1 MCTPSARLEEQ
12 FPESESAA
20 AAEGTMAHG
29 LGELILRHKLGR
41 VSDKAFKDCMVNISK
56 SEYYCPEMQE
66 HAEQYAVYVL
76 EQYAEAQT
84 RTRDA
89 VIEIEAK
96 LDMTEYVPE
105 GFGTGD
111 TLIVADKILDIID
124 LKYGKGVP
132 VSCVEN
138 KQMMLYAL
146 GALKDM
152 DMLYDIDT
160 VRMTIYQPRLDNI
173 SSWSIGKEQ
182 LYNWAEN
189 FLKPRAQ
196 MAFDG
201 EGEFLPGDH
210 CRFCKAK
217 NLCRSLADHNL
228 EIAKYDFRD
237 PELLT
242 DDEVADILTRTDMFV
257 NWINGV
263 NTYALNQAV
272 SGEKVWPGFKLV
284 EGRSVRKYLDQ
295 DKVSEALVLSG
306 IPEAIIYE
314 KKLLGI
320 TAMEKAIT
328 KPVFNS
334 LLNNLVVKPAGAPTL
349 VPASDK
355 RAEINSLQRAIDDFG
370 NSDEISQ

>member
-1 MCTPSARLEEQ
+1 
-12 FPESESAA
+12 
-20 AAEGTMAHG
+20 
-29 LGELILRHKLGR
+29 
-41 VSDKAFKDCMVNISK
+41 
-56 SEYYCPEMQE
+56 
-66 HAEQYAVYVL
+66 
-76 EQYAEAQT
+76 
-84 RTRDA
+84 
-89 VIEIEAK
+89 
-96 LDMTEYVPE
+96 
-105 GFGTGD
+105 
-111 TLIVADKILDIID
+111 
-124 LKYGKGVP
+124 
-132 VSCVEN
+132 
-138 KQMMLYAL
+138 
-146 GALKDM
+146 
-152 DMLYDIDT
+152 
-160 VRMTIYQPRLDNI
+160 
-173 SSWSIGKEQ
+173 
-182 LYNWAEN
+182 
-189 FLKPRAQ
+189 
-196 MAFDG
+196 
-201 EGEFLPGDH
+201 
-210 CRFCKAK
+210 
-217 NLCRSLADHNL
+217 
-228 EIAKYDFRD
+228 
-237 PELLT
+237 
-242 DDEVADILTRTDMFV
+242 MFV